1 MIQPV
6 YTSNNASLS
15 CDILVVGGGVLGLWV
30 ARHAALA
37 GASVIICEKRKV
49 GAGASGGFLGALMPH
64 MPDGWDA
71 KKQMQYEA
79 LCDLPNVVARLE
91 DDTGGSCGF
100 RRCGR
105 LMPMTHDKMPDNA
118 GRRIIGSGKHWL
130 DEEGEPAYS
139 MRRLETSE
147 VVDVGWMTP
156 KIAPFGATY
165 DDFSARVNPRGYL
178 AALKKFAEENCHLI
192 EGADVVDL
200 NPGEKYVTLADG
212 STISAENTIVTAGYE
227 AYPMLQPL
235 MVEMNEGKSI
245 GRGVKGQAVLLQY
258 EHDDTLPIVYHDRSY
273 VVPHANNL
281 VAIGST
287 SQGIWEGDP
296 HAFDEGNM
304 SFYENALKLVPSLA
318 DAPII
323 GKWAGVRPR
332 NTLEDRGTDPYYEA
346 VPGVDGLFAVIG
358 GFKITLGIGHEIT
371 KRLVASILE

>member
-79 LCDLPNVVARLE
+79 LCDLPNVIARLE
-91 DDTGGSCGF
+91 DDTGGKCGF

-178 AALKKFAEENCHLI
+178 AALQKFAEENCHLI

>member
-30 ARHAALA
+30 ARHAAFA

-79 LCDLPNVVARLE
+79 LCDLPNVIARLE
-91 DDTGGSCGF
+91 DDTGGKCGF

-178 AALKKFAEENCHLI
+178 AALQKFAEENCHLI

>member
-6 YTSNNASLS
+6 NTSNYASLS

-79 LCDLPNVVARLE
+79 LCDLPNVIARLE
-91 DDTGGSCGF
+91 DDTGGKCGF

-178 AALKKFAEENCHLI
+178 SALKKFAEENCHLI

-212 STISAENTIVTAGYE
+212 STILAENTIVTAGYE

>member
-130 DEEGEPAYS
+130 DEEGQPAYS
-139 MRRLETSE
+139 MRGLEASE

-178 AALKKFAEENCHLI
+178 SALKKFAEENCRLI

-296 HAFDEGNM
+296 HAFDEENM

-318 DAPII
+318 NAPII

>member
-79 LCDLPNVVARLE
+79 LCDLPNVIARLE
-91 DDTGGSCGF
+91 DDTGGKCGF

-130 DEEGEPAYS
+130 DEDGEPAFS
-139 MRRLETSE
+139 MRGLEATE

-178 AALKKFAEENCHLI
+178 AALKKFAEENCRLI

-200 NPGEKYVTLADG
+200 NPGEKYVTLEDG
-212 STISAENTIVTAGYE
+212 STILAENTIVTAGYE

>member
-1 MIQPV
+1 
-6 YTSNNASLS
+6 
-15 CDILVVGGGVLGLWV
+15 
-30 ARHAALA
+30 
-37 GASVIICEKRKV
+37 
-49 GAGASGGFLGALMPH
+49 
-64 MPDGWDA
+64 
-71 KKQMQYEA
+71 
-79 LCDLPNVVARLE
+79 
-91 DDTGGSCGF
+91 
-100 RRCGR
+100 
-105 LMPMTHDKMPDNA
+105 
-118 GRRIIGSGKHWL
+118 
-130 DEEGEPAYS
+130 
-139 MRRLETSE
+139 
-147 VVDVGWMTP
+147 
-156 KIAPFGATY
+156 
-165 DDFSARVNPRGYL
+165 
-178 AALKKFAEENCHLI
+178 
-192 EGADVVDL
+192 
-200 NPGEKYVTLADG
+200 
-212 STISAENTIVTAGYE
+212 
-227 AYPMLQPL
+227 

>member
-130 DEEGEPAYS
+130 DEEGQPAYS
-139 MRRLETSE
+139 MRGLEASE

-178 AALKKFAEENCHLI
+178 SALKKFAEENCRLI

>member
-79 LCDLPNVVARLE
+79 LCDLPNVIARLE
-91 DDTGGSCGF
+91 DDTGGKCGF

-178 AALKKFAEENCHLI
+178 AALQKFAEENCHLI

-281 VAIGST
+281 VATGST